1 MENLENPY
9 VVLLQ
14 ITDAFEALH
23 IDYVVVGSIASSIH
37 GEYRAS
43 GDIDVVAD
51 LNFPHVEPIV
61 STLRDRFYV
70 DDLTIRRAIA
80 NCRAFNVIH
89 TEAIFKVDVFVPAA
103 LGKQQLARRE
113 LHRLDPAQEQTI
125 WVATAEDTILGKLEC
140 YRKSDE
146 TSEIQWRDILGIIG
160 TKAVA
165 LDFDYLKRWSE
176 RFGLADLLERALKQ
190 SQ

>member
-1 MENLENPY
+1 M
-9 VVLLQ
+9 
-14 ITDAFEALH
+14 
-23 IDYVVVGSIASSIH
+23 
-37 GEYRAS
+37 
-43 GDIDVVAD
+43 
-51 LNFPHVEPIV
+51 
-61 STLRDRFYV
+61 
-70 DDLTIRRAIA
+70 
-80 NCRAFNVIH
+80 
-89 TEAIFKVDVFVPAA
+89 DVFVPAA

-125 WVATAEDTILGKLEC
+125 WVATAEDTILGKLEW

>member
-43 GDIDVVAD
+43 GDIDIVAD
-51 LNFPHVEPIV
+51 LNFPHVEPIG

-70 DDLTIRRAIA
+70 
-80 NCRAFNVIH
+80 
-89 TEAIFKVDVFVPAA
+89 
-103 LGKQQLARRE
+103 
-113 LHRLDPAQEQTI
+113 
-125 WVATAEDTILGKLEC
+125 
-140 YRKSDE
+140 
-146 TSEIQWRDILGIIG
+146 
-160 TKAVA
+160 
-165 LDFDYLKRWSE
+165 DYLKRWSE